1 MQPEVSRYLEQQRE
15 QEEADRAGVLREL
28 GICRRVYL
36 PEGSKLT
43 AEAAQE
49 YPYEEEGRRFKV
61 EAISVTD
68 EEWAAIRSALH
79 RERLRTHRRR
89 NPVSRGLWVLGFAVY
104 AFACLL
110 GVLAFLEARWTGHWE
125 TAIIQLLTFWFSGV
139 LSGTLVLGVSEII
152 RLLDRP

>member
-15 QEEADRAGVLREL
+15 QEEAARADVLREL

-36 PEGSKLT
+36 PEGAKLT
-43 AEAAQE
+43 AEAALE

-61 EAISVTD
+61 EALSVTD
-68 EEWAAIRSALH
+68 EEWEAIRSALH
-79 RERLRTHRRR
+79 QERLRSRKRR

-104 AFACLL
+104 ALAGLL
-110 GVLAFLEARWTGHWE
+110 GIMAFLEAGWTGHWG
-125 TAIIQLLTFWFSGV
+125 TSIMQMLTFWFSGV

-152 RLLDRP
+152 RLLDRL